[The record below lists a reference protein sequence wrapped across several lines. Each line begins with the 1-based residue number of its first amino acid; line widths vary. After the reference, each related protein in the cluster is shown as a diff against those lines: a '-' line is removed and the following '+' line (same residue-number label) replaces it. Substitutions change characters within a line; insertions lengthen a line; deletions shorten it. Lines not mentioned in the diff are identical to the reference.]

1 MCLFFHDSSFYGL
14 ISPVVAPEPET
25 TVYFSLESRGSMSHR
40 DAARLTSRTWK
51 RRFPPV
57 RSSARA
63 EGTASQTMEA
73 LNAMTAADA
82 ADAFV
87 KCCGSPEFGRRMA
100 AARPFSS
107 FDDVL
112 AASRKVWYDCPVA
125 EWELA
130 FKAHPRIGDV
140 SKLKEKFASTA
151 SWCEGEQSAA
161 QASMDDATIN
171 ELAEWN
177 ERYEEKF
184 GRVFLICAS
193 GKPAHV
199 ILAALK
205 ERYPNEQ
212 DVELRNAADEQQKI
226 TEIRLEKLRA
236 DLTAKL

>member
-1 MCLFFHDSSFYGL
+1 
-14 ISPVVAPEPET
+14 
-25 TVYFSLESRGSMSHR
+25 
-40 DAARLTSRTWK
+40 
-51 RRFPPV
+51 
-57 RSSARA
+57 
-63 EGTASQTMEA
+63 MEA

-140 SKLKEKFASTA
+140 SKPKEKFASTA

-177 ERYEEKF
+177 RRYEEKF

-193 GKPAHV
+193 GKPANV

>member
-1 MCLFFHDSSFYGL
+1 M
-14 ISPVVAPEPET
+14 EMT
-25 TVYFSLESRGSMSHR
+25 RK
-40 DAARLTSRTWK
+40 K
-51 RRFPPV
+51 RRFHLHSIK
-57 RSSARA
+57 RGDR
-63 EGTASQTMEA
+63 THASDPMEP
-73 LNAMTAADA
+73 LNAMSAADA

-100 AARPFSS
+100 AARPFAS

-112 AASRKVWYDCPVA
+112 ATSRKVWYDCPAA

-140 SKLKEKFASTA
+140 SALKEKFASTA
-151 SWCEGEQSAA
+151 NWCEGEQSAA

-177 ERYEEKF
+177 KKYEEKF

-193 GKPAHV
+193 GKPADV